1 MSDKKDSTPSVT
13 FGGVMGVFFA
23 IIFTIAVPMWGCPQ
37 YSVYSKRLEG
47 EGDLAKANFT
57 REVKVREAQAA
68 LDAAK
73 LLNQAEVV
81 RAEGLAQAAAKVIN
95 VLGGPEAYLRY
106 LWIQNLE
113 HGSGEKIY
121 IPTEAGMPILEAGK
135 NSVVRKP
142 QP

>member
-1 MSDKKDSTPSVT
+1 MSDKKEKESTPPVT
-13 FGGVMGVFFA
+13 FGGVMGIFFA
-23 IIFTIAVPMWGCPQ
+23 LVFTLAVPMWGCPQ

-57 REVKVREAQAA
+57 REVKVREAQAT
-68 LDAAK
+68 LDAARM
-73 LLNQAEVV
+73 LNQAEVV
-81 RAEGLAQAAAKVIN
+81 RAEGLAQAAKTVID

-113 HGSGEKIY
+113 HGNGEKIY

-135 NSVVRKP
+135 NSIVRK
-142 QP
+142 